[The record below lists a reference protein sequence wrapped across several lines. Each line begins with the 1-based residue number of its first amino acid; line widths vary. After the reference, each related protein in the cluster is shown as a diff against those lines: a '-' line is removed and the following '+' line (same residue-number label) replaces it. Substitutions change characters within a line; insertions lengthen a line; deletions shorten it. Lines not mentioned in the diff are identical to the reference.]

1 MKVLI
6 LCGGRGIIDTE
17 SRIRIPKGMVNI
29 GERPTLW
36 HIMKTFSTYGHNEF
50 VLALGEGGQF
60 IRDYFID
67 YRRTSQNVEI
77 SLSTGSFETLNP
89 IPGEDWRIK
98 LIDTG
103 RNALTGSRIAR
114 CRRYLED
121 GSFIISYS
129 DCLCDVSITNLLAF
143 HRSKEKIITITGV
156 QPPSRFGTFFS
167 ENSQVTGYTSQGK
180 LVGKGGYINGGY
192 MVAEPSLFD
201 FLSPYNESSLEEE
214 VFSQL
219 AKDGQVAIFPH
230 AGYWQAID
238 TERDIFMLNDLYKNN
253 QRPWLPTPLSLR

>member
-1 MKVLI
+1 MKVLL
-6 LCGGRGIIDTE
+6 LCGGRGIIDPE
-17 SRIRIPKGMVNI
+17 SRMRIPKGMVSL
-29 GERPTLW
+29 GDHPTLW

-50 VLALGEGGQF
+50 VLALGEGGRY
-60 IRDYFID
+60 IRDYFLD
-67 YRRTSQNVEI
+67 YSHNLQNVEV
-77 SLSTGSFETLNP
+77 SLSTGSIENLNP

-114 CRRYLED
+114 CRRYLE
-121 GSFIISYS
+121 GETFIISYS
-129 DCLCDVSITNLLAF
+129 DCLCNVNITSLLAF
-143 HRSKEKIITITGV
+143 HRSQGKIITIIGV
-156 QPPSRFGTFFS
+156 QPPSRFGTFIT
-167 ENSQVTGYTSQGK
+167 ENSQVIGYTSQGK

-219 AKDGQVAIFPH
+219 AKDGQAAIYPH
-230 AGYWQAID
+230 DGYWQAVD
-238 TERDIFMLNDLYKNN
+238 TERDIFLLNDLYKNN
-253 QRPWLPTPLSLR
+253 QRPWLPTPPSLQ